1 MAGIVSIKFNDEE
14 FAVLSRAHAASG
26 VQGLSSHIKAVY
38 FDAVRLQVDALQDIR
53 RDMDR
58 IGAGVERLR
67 ELHAEGGAGPDGQQG
82 ADMMLSIL
90 CGLYVMVRKSV
101 GDSIRAQA
109 DQVLE
114 ITAIERYLKD
124 R

>member
-1 MAGIVSIKFNDEE
+1 MERSF
-14 FAVLSRAHAASG
+14 AASDDTALG
-26 VQGLSSHIKAVY
+26 THIKRVY
-38 FDAVRLQVDALQDIR
+38 FDAVRLQVDVLQDIR

-67 ELHAEGGAGPDGQQG
+67 ELHSERGAGMDVSQTT
-82 ADMMLSIL
+82 DMMLGIL

-114 ITAIERYLKD
+114 IASIERYLKD

>member
-1 MAGIVSIKFNDEE
+1 MGRYVPIRFNDEE
-14 FAVLSRAHAASG
+14 AASLERSFAASEDTALG
-26 VQGLSSHIKAVY
+26 THIKRVY
-38 FDAVRLQVDALQDIR
+38 FDAVRLQVDVLQDIR

-67 ELHAEGGAGPDGQQG
+67 ELHAESGAGLDGRQST
-82 ADMMLSIL
+82 DMMLSIL

-114 ITAIERYLKD
+114 IVAIERYLKD

>member
-1 MAGIVSIKFNDEE
+1 MGRYVPIRFNDEE
-14 FAVLSRAHAASG
+14 AASLERSFAASEDAA
-26 VQGLSSHIKAVY
+26 LSTHIKRIY
-38 FDAVRLQVDALQDIR
+38 FDAVRLHVDVLQDIR
-53 RDMDR
+53 RDMGR
-58 IGAGVERLR
+58 IEAGVERLR
-67 ELHAEGGAGPDGQQG
+67 ELQAEGGGASDASQS

-101 GDSIRAQA
+101 GESIRAQA

-114 ITAIERYLKD
+114 VAAIERYLKE

>member
-1 MAGIVSIKFNDEE
+1 MGRYVPIRFNDEE
-14 FAVLSRAHAASG
+14 AASLERSFAASEDTALG
-26 VQGLSSHIKAVY
+26 THIKRVY
-38 FDAVRLQVDALQDIR
+38 FGAVRLQVDVLRDIR

-67 ELHAEGGAGPDGQQG
+67 ELHAESGAGLDGPQST
-82 ADMMLSIL
+82 DMMLSIL

-114 ITAIERYLKD
+114 IAAIERYLKD

>member
-1 MAGIVSIKFNDEE
+1 MSSIVSVKFNDEE
-14 FAVLSRAHAASG
+14 FAVLNRAHAASG

-38 FDAVRLQVDALQDIR
+38 FDAVRLQVDALEDIR
-53 RDMDR
+53 RDLGR
-58 IGAGVERLR
+58 IGAGVERLH
-67 ELHAEGGAGPDGQQG
+67 ELHVERGAELNGAQTT
-82 ADMMLSIL
+82 DMMLSIL

-109 DQVLE
+109 DQALDVG
-114 ITAIERYLKD
+114 AIESYLKG